1 MGPELFL
8 RNFLQLLLLA
18 LFVLILARVL
28 LSYIDPRGHSQ
39 PALFIIQT
47 TEPILAPIRRAL
59 PPTGMIDFSP
69 MIVMFVLLALMR
81 VL

>member
-1 MGPELFL
+1 MALFA

-18 LFVLILARVL
+18 LFLLILARVL
-28 LSYIDPRGHSQ
+28 ISYVDPRGRSQ
-39 PALFIIQT
+39 PALFVIQA
-47 TEPILAPIRRAL
+47 TEPILGPIRRAL

>member
-1 MGPELFL
+1 VDVFV

-18 LFVLILARVL
+18 LFLLILARVL
-28 LSYIDPRGHSQ
+28 ISYVDPRGRSQ
-39 PALFIIQT
+39 PALFVIQT
-47 TEPILAPIRRAL
+47 TEPILGPIRRAL
-59 PPTGMIDFSP
+59 PPTGMIDFAP

>member
-1 MGPELFL
+1 VDVFV
-8 RNFLQLLLLA
+8 RNFLQVLLLA

-28 LSYIDPRGHSQ
+28 ISYVDPRGRSQ
-39 PALFIIQT
+39 PAVFVIQT
-47 TEPILAPIRRAL
+47 TEPLLGPIRRAL
-59 PPTGMIDFSP
+59 PQTGMIDFSP

>member
-1 MGPELFL
+1 MDLFL
-8 RNFLQLLLLA
+8 RNFLQILLLA
-18 LFVLILARVL
+18 FFLLILARVL
-28 LSYIDPRGHSQ
+28 LSYVDPRGQSQ
-39 PALFIIQT
+39 PALFVIQT
-47 TEPILAPIRRAL
+47 TEPILGPIRRRL

>member
-1 MGPELFL
+1 MELFL
-8 RNFLQLLLLA
+8 RNFIQLLLLA

-28 LSYIDPRGHSQ
+28 ISYVDPRGRSQ
-39 PALFIIQT
+39 PSLFVIQA
-47 TEPILAPIRRAL
+47 TEPILGPIRRAL